1 MNARNLFEYLGHSPA
16 HPPFDKWLDDQRI
29 YDRPHT
35 AEQDDL
41 WEEDEYEAEQ
51 SARASEIE
59 EVERHSLCLIYDE
72 RSIYE
77 LLWGAPKSE
86 GDFVLRQFA
95 LYAPGVQD
103 YSGFEGELPLGLR
116 FDMSHHQVHEM
127 LGQKPFATRQIH
139 DMLADLFV
147 SEKMHVNVTYEGT
160 GQSIAIVHV
169 RLPHC
174 YDLRMLGLQQVPTV
188 AANSLV
194 MDQLAQCLG
203 HSAYDQQLDALLRPL
218 GWHAGDQEMANC
230 DEVTDLMARTGV
242 TLYYRDAQEVA
253 QLSGKPSANT
263 TKIFTGFRVN
273 RKADMYSQGF
283 QGKLPLGLEFH
294 QTPEQIV
301 ALVGRP
307 PDWESVGEDTGAYK
321 WRLPHFNL
329 HVLFSLIDYQLYR
342 VSCFAKF
349 MDKEHFE

>member
-1 MNARNLFEYLGHSPA
+1 MHWQELFNALGHSPSNPQVDA
-16 HPPFDKWLDDQRI
+16 WLDRHLI

-35 AEQDDL
+35 AEQDEL

-72 RSIYE
+72 RSTYE
-77 LLWGAPKSE
+77 LLWGAAKSE

-103 YSGFEGELPLGLR
+103 YSGFTGELPLGLR
-116 FDMSHHQVHEM
+116 FDMDRSQVHEL
-127 LGQKPFATRQIH
+127 LGRKPVAWRQIH
-139 DMLADLFV
+139 DMWADLFV
-147 SEKMHVNVTYEGT
+147 SEQMHLNVTYEGT

-174 YDLRMLGLQQVPTV
+174 YDLRMLGLQQVPPL
-188 AANSLV
+188 AANSLAA
-194 MDQLAQCLG
+194 DELAQCLG
-203 HSAYDQQLDALLRPL
+203 QSAYDQQLDSLLSPL
-218 GWHAGDQEMANC
+218 GWHVGDQGMADC
-230 DEVTDLMARTGV
+230 DEVSDLMARTGI

-253 QLSGKPSANT
+253 QLSGKRSAST
-263 TKIFTGFRVN
+263 SKVFTGFRLN

-283 QGKLPLGLEFH
+283 EGKLPFGLEFH

-307 PDWESVGEDTGAYK
+307 PDWELVSEDTGAYK
-321 WRLPHFNL
+321 WRLTHFNL

-342 VSCFAKF
+342 VSCFATF
-349 MDKEHFE
+349 MDQEHFQ